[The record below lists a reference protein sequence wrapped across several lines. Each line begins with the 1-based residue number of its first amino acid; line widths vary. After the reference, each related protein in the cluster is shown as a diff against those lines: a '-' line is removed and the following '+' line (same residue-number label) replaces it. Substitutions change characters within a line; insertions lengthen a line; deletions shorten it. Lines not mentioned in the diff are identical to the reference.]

1 MSETRVTPIDKKY
14 NFEIA
19 SLMADTITTGFGMIC
34 NDAKVKIGQSVCV
47 IGVGGIGLG
56 VVLAAKLAGA
66 NPIIAVDLYDRK
78 LELAVKYGATHII
91 NTTTTTLEKEII
103 KLTKNGECDVV
114 IEGTGNTKNIEIAYS
129 ITEKEGCCVLFG
141 VIPYNKKITLNT
153 LPLHYGKKILGS
165 EGGQSK
171 PDIDIPRYLDMYD
184 RGLFDTNEFVSHR
197 VTLEEI
203 NKGILNMRNGK
214 SNHTMVLF

>member
-1 MSETRVTPIDKKY
+1 ME
-14 NFEIA
+14 
-19 SLMADTITTGFGMIC
+19 
-34 NDAKVKIGQSVCV
+34 
-47 IGVGGIGLG
+47 
-56 VVLAAKLAGA
+56 
-66 NPIIAVDLYDRK
+66 
-78 LELAVKYGATHII
+78 
-91 NTTTTTLEKEII
+91 
-103 KLTKNGECDVV
+103 
-114 IEGTGNTKNIEIAYS
+114 
-129 ITEKEGCCVLFG
+129 
-141 VIPYNKKITLNT
+141 
-153 LPLHYGKKILGS
+153 KKILGS